1 MKNQWIVVA
10 NASLARIFRQDA
22 NNAALEPV
30 ESLTHAESR
39 MHASE
44 LPAREQPGGGRD
56 HHDDRFEARNDIR
69 RKEHVRFARA
79 LADRLDKALA
89 AHEFDSLTILAA
101 KPFLG
106 ELRQQLSEA
115 VGGRIGVEVNND
127 FTGLTAAEITERLQF
142 ARVGSR
148 GGTHGLTD
156 ATPDAR
162 RR

>member
-1 MKNQWIVVA
+1 MKSQWIVVA
-10 NASLARIFRQDA
+10 NASLARIFRQGA

-44 LPAREQPGGGRD
+44 LPPSEQPGGERD
-56 HHDDRFEARNDIR
+56 HHDDRFEARNDLR

-79 LADRLDKALA
+79 LADRLEKALA

-106 ELRQQLSEA
+106 ELRKQLSEA
-115 VGGRIGVEVNND
+115 VGGKIGVEVNND
-127 FTGLTAAEITERLQF
+127 FTALTAAEITERLQL
-142 ARVGSR
+142 ARAAGR
-148 GGTHGLTD
+148 GETHGLS
-156 ATPDAR
+156 
-162 RR
+162 